1 MERVSEMAGSL
12 SKKPSWVRVAVAVAA
27 YTCLWIAWRSGM
39 QMLHEGFTYLV
50 ILFATVVCGALVRH
64 WSVVLLGLVPVLVFL
79 GEGAPNGVSGPSELL
94 DFFTPVVA
102 SCALV
107 GAELARR
114 IELRGRRP
122 RLPSAHVARDLE
134 RPSEG

>member
-1 MERVSEMAGSL
+1 MAGSL
-12 SKKPSWVRVAVAVAA
+12 SKSPSWVRVAVVIAA

-39 QMLHEGFTYLV
+39 QVLHEGFTYLV

-64 WSVVLLGLVPVLVFL
+64 WSVILIALVPVMVFL
-79 GEGAPNGVSGPSELL
+79 GQDPPI

-107 GAELARR
+107 GSELARR
-114 IELRGRRP
+114 AELRGRRP
-122 RLPSAHVARDLE
+122 LLRSAHLARDLK
-134 RPSEG
+134 RPL

>member
-1 MERVSEMAGSL
+1 MAGSL
-12 SKKPSWVRVAVAVAA
+12 SKSPSWVRVAAAVAA

-39 QMLHEGFTYLV
+39 QLLHEGFTYLV

-64 WSVVLLGLVPVLVFL
+64 WTVVFLGLVPVMVFL
-79 GEGAPNGVSGPSELL
+79 GQDAPT
-94 DFFTPVVA
+94 DFHTPIVA

-114 IELRGRRP
+114 IELRGRRL

-134 RPSEG
+134 RPSQG